1 MTLRLR
7 IFVAFL
13 VCCTLT
19 GAGVGL
25 LEAFPVAAAAV
36 LISCNALVGLV
47 MFLVL
52 FRKEMPLES
61 SQSPE
66 AHLHWNPE
74 IPRRGMGDLVRSVNH
89 IAIIVSDVGR
99 SLAFYT
105 EIIGFQQIQR
115 PNFDRHGAWLTMGNL
130 ELHLIKGVPN
140 APSGRDLIV
149 SHIALDTNE
158 PHKVLE
164 KLLEYEV
171 PFRQNISVPD
181 PKKARENLVEAFENS
196 EGKITQYFVRDPDGY
211 YLELCNCDVLTAFCL
226 FKENAKEKKPG
237 YVPKYKKLMDAMLS
251 TYNESGQVKAS
262 AFRFPQ
268 LLKTTVLVHRL
279 VRKARG
285 ELKKPFQERVDKALE
300 GVEEAAVPDG
310 ELMEKFMG
318 RQKTYCDICQG
329 FSEEDLASAL
339 CKSGNYAPTALLL
352 LAACR
357 QDVRVFFPPQ
367 YLLSEG
373 GKVKQQ
379 VMAVSAPTNNKRYGS
394 KSTYASKPF
403 EDVESGRLAVPSSGR
418 VRASSGSSFLGR
430 MTGTHQSSAHDE
442 ENPSRARGNSGQM
455 LALAFDEDA
464 NMQSYLKK
472 SYSFARRQVQVPEGE
487 EEEVCI

>member
-1 MTLRLR
+1 MALRLR

-36 LISCNALVGLV
+36 LITCNALVGLV

-52 FRKEMPLES
+52 FRKEMPSLES

-66 AHLHWNPE
+66 PHLHWNPE
-74 IPRRGMGDLVRSVNH
+74 IPRRGMGDLIRSVNH

-237 YVPKYKKLMDAMLS
+237 YVP
-251 TYNESGQVKAS
+251 EV
-262 AFRFPQ
+262 
-268 LLKTTVLVHRL
+268 
-279 VRKARG
+279 
-285 ELKKPFQERVDKALE
+285 QE
-300 GVEEAAVPDG
+300 
-310 ELMEKFMG
+310 
-318 RQKTYCDICQG
+318 
-329 FSEEDLASAL
+329 
-339 CKSGNYAPTALLL
+339 
-352 LAACR
+352 
-357 QDVRVFFPPQ
+357 
-367 YLLSEG
+367 
-373 GKVKQQ
+373 
-379 VMAVSAPTNNKRYGS
+379 
-394 KSTYASKPF
+394 
-403 EDVESGRLAVPSSGR
+403 
-418 VRASSGSSFLGR
+418 
-430 MTGTHQSSAHDE
+430 THGCHAQHI
-442 ENPSRARGNSGQM
+442 Q
-455 LALAFDEDA
+455 
-464 NMQSYLKK
+464 
-472 SYSFARRQVQVPEGE
+472 
-487 EEEVCI
+487 